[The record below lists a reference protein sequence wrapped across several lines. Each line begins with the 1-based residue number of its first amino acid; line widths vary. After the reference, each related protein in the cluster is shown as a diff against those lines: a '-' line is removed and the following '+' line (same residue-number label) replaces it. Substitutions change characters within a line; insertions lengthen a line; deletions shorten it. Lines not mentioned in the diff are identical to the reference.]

1 MLTGGAGMKLSDLLV
16 FSSVAIQCHD
26 NPDADSIASGFAV
39 YEYFKDHGKEV
50 RLFYSGRNLVQKT
63 NLILLIDKL
72 NVPIEHLDKDTALE
86 EDLLLTV
93 DCQYGAG
100 NVSHLDASNIAMI
113 DHHQP
118 EISGCTLCEIQPIYG
133 SCSTLVWR
141 MLLQE
146 KYPVNDN
153 QILGTALY
161 YGLYTDTNQFS
172 ELSFPMDQD
181 MREKLSYNKNLIT
194 IFRNSNLNL
203 KELEIA
209 GIALIRNIYN
219 EEYRYSIIKA
229 QPCDPNILGLISDFL
244 LQVDGVDVCVV
255 YHESEAGLK
264 LSIRSCVKE
273 VRASELADYLT
284 ANMGS
289 GGGHIEKAGGFINGK
304 LYQKYYP
311 TLHSEGYI
319 SKRMNEYYDQVEIIE
334 AKSYQADLS
343 DMGLYQKKKMIVWYV
358 DISKLLPVN
367 TPITVRTLEGDIDL
381 VVEESIYIMIGIKGE
396 VYPIKKDTFEKRYQK
411 VEEYEEI
418 VTDYRPIIK
427 NRESGMD
434 IDLVAHANCC
444 VASGKTFIYAKQ
456 LGQTLKIF
464 TLWDEEK
471 YMLGKPGDYFAVSKE
486 NLQDMYIVE
495 QNIFYKTYEK
505 IDLNIE

>member
-1 MLTGGAGMKLSDLLV
+1 MKLSDLLE
-16 FSSVAIQCHD
+16 FNSVAIQCHD
-26 NPDADSIASGFAV
+26 NPDADSIASGFGL
-39 YEYFKDHGKEV
+39 YQYFKDQGKSV
-50 RLFYSGRNLVQKT
+50 RLFYSGRNIVQKA
-63 NLILLIDKL
+63 NLLLLIDKL
-72 NVPIEHLDKDTALE
+72 SIPILHLDNDTKIE
-86 EDLLLTV
+86 EKLLITV

-100 NVSHLDASNIAMI
+100 NVTHFEAENIAII

-118 EISGCTLCEIQPIYG
+118 EINGISLCEIQPIYG

-146 KYPVNDN
+146 QYPVNDN
-153 QILGTALY
+153 QDLGTALY

-181 MREKLSYNKNLIT
+181 MREKLSYNKSYIT
-194 IFRNSNLNL
+194 MFRNSNLNL

-219 EEYRYSIIKA
+219 EDYRYSIIKA

-273 VRASELADYLT
+273 VSASELADYLT

-304 LYQKYYP
+304 LYNQYYP

-319 SKRMNEYYDQVEIIE
+319 SKRMNEYFDQVKIIE
-334 AKSYQADLS
+334 AKSYQADLTG
-343 DMGLYQKKKMIVWYV
+343 MELYQKKKIIVWYV

-367 TPITVRTLEGDIDL
+367 TPITVRTLEGDMDL
-381 VVEESIYIMIGIKGE
+381 VVDESIYIMIGIKGE
-396 VYPIKKDTFEKRYQK
+396 VYPIKKDTFEKRYLK

-418 VTDYRPIIK
+418 ITDYRPVIK
-427 NRESGMD
+427 NRLSGMD

-444 VASGKTFIYAKQ
+444 IASGKTFIYAKQ
-456 LGQTLKIF
+456 LEQTVKIF

-505 IDLNIE
+505 IDLQ